1 MFGIGMP
8 EMLLLMA
15 LALIII
21 GPKKLPDLARS
32 LGRAMREFKK
42 ATSELKDTLDLD
54 EDLSDV
60 KNAFGDLKKD
70 TADLITA
77 TPAAKKAA
85 APDGATD
92 EEPDASVVPG
102 ADAPKAPEAGASE
115 ELFEAAA
122 AASGDGTAVETG
134 ERSSAKPAAGAADEE
149 KTAGRL
155 AKEEPGAE
163 QKLDDLKK
171 AYDEWSAAEKAAGGQ
186 DSAGTD
192 QDRQKTK
199 ESADDA

>member
-8 EMLLLMA
+8 EMLLLLA

-42 ATSELKDTLDLD
+42 ATNELKDTLELD

-70 TADLITA
+70 TADLISA
-77 TPAAKKAA
+77 TPAAKNASAA
-85 APDGATD
+85 DGTID
-92 EEPDASVVPG
+92 GDPDASVVP
-102 ADAPKAPEAGASE
+102 DAGTATAPQAAASE
-115 ELFEAAA
+115 ELFEEAAA
-122 AASGDGTAVETG
+122 EPDNDVPGETG

-149 KTAGRL
+149 KTAGRPV
-155 AKEEPGAE
+155 KEEPSAE

-171 AYDEWSAAEKAAGGQ
+171 AFDDWSAREKPADGQ
-186 DSAGTD
+186 DTAGTD
-192 QDRQKTK
+192 QERQKTK
-199 ESADDA
+199 ESAEDD